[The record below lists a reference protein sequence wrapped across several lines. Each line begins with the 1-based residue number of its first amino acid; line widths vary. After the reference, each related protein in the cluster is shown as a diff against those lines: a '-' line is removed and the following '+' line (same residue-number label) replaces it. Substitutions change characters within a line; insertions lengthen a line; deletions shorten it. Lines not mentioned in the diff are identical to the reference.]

1 MIKIVPLTKAS
12 RAMNTMQTELRKPL
26 TLRAETAADLMS
38 PNLLSVGEQA
48 TVVEAITLLVNKGF
62 HAAPVIDAAGKPVG
76 VLSGTDILIHAR
88 DQRRSPAADPTRAR
102 DMMTPAVF
110 SVGLHAPAAHAVR
123 DLLAL
128 GVHQLFVV
136 DAAGVLVGVISA
148 LDVARHLAAEET
160 NSQAPTIQASLLL
173 EE

>member
-1 MIKIVPLTKAS
+1 MWDAGPLEKAIS
-12 RAMNTMQTELRKPL
+12 PMNTMQTEPRKPL
-26 TLRAETAADLMS
+26 ILRAETAADLMS
-38 PNLLSVGEQA
+38 PNPLSIGEHA
-48 TVVEAITLLVNKGF
+48 TVGEAITLLVNKGF
-62 HAAPVIDAAGKPVG
+62 HAAPVIDGAGRPVG

-88 DQRRSPAADPTRAR
+88 DQQRSPASDPTRAR

-110 SVGLHAPAAHAVR
+110 SVGLHTPARHAVR
-123 DLLAL
+123 DLVAL

-148 LDVARHLAAEET
+148 LDVARHLAAEEANINT
-160 NSQAPTIQASLLL
+160 PTTHRSLLS